1 MEPYISQPKLQKVKK
16 STPRKLLILQETET
30 AKKFL
35 IVSQKNLSLYFTK
48 VELLKFRKQNFIALN
63 NILMKKYVFKLMST
77 YMTD

>member
-16 STPRKLLILQETET
+16 IHVEKITYTSGNRNR
-30 AKKFL
+30 KKFL

-77 YMTD
+77 YLTD